1 MSNIRRQYTPHIN
14 PNDCWALVLSRVS
27 NRNYNDIY
35 NQMRGLRYA
44 DDTGFKNK
52 YLDRVLSNYRYIPVY
67 LPASKE
73 KLVIRDILTM
83 FYNKQVVIGSL
94 NMEKGLPHL
103 SYAHRGVDY
112 TTSETDLSMND
123 PVIYI
128 WVRQ

>member
-1 MSNIRRQYTPHIN
+1 MGDLRREYTPHIN

-27 NRNYNDIY
+27 NRSYDDIY
-35 NQMRGLRYA
+35 KQMLGFKYA
-44 DDTGFKNK
+44 DGSGFKNK
-52 YLDRVLSNYRYIPVY
+52 YLDRVLSQYGYTPVW
-67 LPASKE
+67 LPFHKE

-83 FYNKQVVIGSL
+83 FYDKQVVIGSL

-123 PVIYI
+123 PVIDI